1 MNTSR
6 RNFIARS
13 VLATAG
19 ISAGLNSM
27 IKARASEINPGEITR
42 IPETKDHEDLS
53 ISIFS
58 KHLHWL
64 DYSEM
69 ATVAAEMGFEGVDLT
84 VRPQGHV
91 LPERVEED
99 LPKAMEAVNKAGM
112 NIYMITTSVND
123 ADDPT
128 TEKILKTASLLDIRH
143 YRLGW
148 MYYDDT
154 KTIEE
159 NISVVKRKMSKL
171 AILNKKYSISGEYQN
186 HSGVDSAGIYFGG
199 SIWDLFGVLKNINS
213 RWLGSQYDIYH
224 ATVEGANTWP
234 VGLKLISPYIRT
246 LDIKDFQWSKK
257 DGKWSSESVP
267 LGEGMVDYKKYFGLL
282 KQNNISGPI
291 SVHYEYPLGGAE
303 VGANELTMNKKDV
316 ISVMRKDLTTLK
328 KYLAEANL
336 KYEKKYVKK

>member
-1 MNTSR
+1 MKTSR
-6 RNFIARS
+6 RNFIAKS
-13 VLATAG
+13 VLAAAG

-27 IKARASEINPGEITR
+27 IKAGGSEVSPGENTK
-42 IPETKDHEDLS
+42 IPEAKNNEDFS

-69 ATVAAEMGFEGVDLT
+69 ATVVAETGFDGVDLT

-99 LPKAMEAVNKAGM
+99 LPRAMEAVNKAGKD
-112 NIYMITTSVND
+112 IYMITTSVND
-123 ADDPT
+123 ADDPLS
-128 TEKILKTASLLDIRH
+128 EKILKTASSLGIRH

-148 MYYDDT
+148 MYYDGN

-159 NISVVKRKMSKL
+159 NISVVQRKMTKL
-171 AILNKKYSISGEYQN
+171 AILNEKYSISGEYQN

-199 SIWDLFGVLKNINS
+199 SIWDLYKVLININS

-224 ATVEGANTWP
+224 ATVEGANSWS
-234 VGLKLISPYIRT
+234 VGLKLISRYIRT

-257 DGKWSSESVP
+257 DGKWYTESVP

-282 KQNNISGPI
+282 KQSNISGPI

-303 VGANELTMNKKDV
+303 VGAKELTMNKEDV
-316 ISVMRKDLTTLK
+316 ISAMRKDLTTLK

-336 KYEKKYVKK
+336 KY